1 MRHHNKNRKFGRET
15 TVRRVFIRSLVRS
28 LVMHGRITTTEPRAK
43 ELRPIM
49 EKMITRARRAGDNT
63 VPVIRT
69 LTADMGGQTDVAMK
83 IIKDRAPRYQSRAG
97 GYTRVLKLPNRL
109 SDGSSMALIEFV

>member
-1 MRHHNKNRKFGRET
+1 MRHHNKNRNFGRET
-15 TVRRVFIRSLVRS
+15 TVRRAFIRSLVRS

-49 EKMITRARRAGDNT
+49 EKMITRAKRAGDNT

-83 IIKDRAPRYQSRAG
+83 IIKDIAPHYQSRAG

-109 SDGSSMALIEFV
+109 SDRSSLALIEF